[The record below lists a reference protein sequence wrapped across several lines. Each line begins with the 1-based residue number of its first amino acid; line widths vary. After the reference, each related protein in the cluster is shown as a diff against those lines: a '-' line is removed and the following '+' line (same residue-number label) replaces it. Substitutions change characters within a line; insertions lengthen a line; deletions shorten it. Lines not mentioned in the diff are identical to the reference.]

1 MPWGR
6 FASRWTIGYGLGA
19 FALAQLL
26 GCGGGT
32 PDSAQATATPTASAS
47 GTPAQPPSSASAAA
61 ATQSGHPTDDEPPHK
76 PRASIAI
83 HWLTEHVTRNKFGK
97 AVKDG
102 PMYVSLVATGD
113 VKATERL
120 GDGAGEC
127 STHATFGLASVCED
141 PTAQALSQIVC
152 GGEHIDH
159 VLCYDAVR
167 TDEGIQVT
175 RRLYNILGGK
185 PKLEKSGAVKEIK
198 VPPTAHVSYSA
209 SDEQKDIS
217 E

>member
-1 MPWGR
+1 MPWGC
-6 FASRWTIGYGLGA
+6 FASRWTVGYGLGA
-19 FALAQLL
+19 FALVTVL
-26 GCGGGT
+26 GCGSGT
-32 PDSAQATATPTASAS
+32 PDSAQATAGPTASAV
-47 GTPAQPPSSASAAA
+47 AALPPSSAPASSA
-61 ATQSGHPTDDEPPHK
+61 SPSSHPTDDEPPHK
-76 PRASIAI
+76 PRASVAI
-83 HWLTEHVTRNKFGK
+83 HWLTEHVTRTKFGK

-102 PMYVSLVATGD
+102 PMYVSIVATGD
-113 VKATERL
+113 VKASERL

-141 PTAQALSQIVC
+141 PTAQALTQIVC

-167 TDEGIQVT
+167 TDEGFQVT

-209 SDEQKDIS
+209 ADEQKDIS